1 MPLGLSID
9 SDFWRGKKNSQIKIF
24 QRDVVQQNSIT
35 GLQIQAW
42 VAQMLRK
49 FMEWSDGMINFD
61 KLNKVVKL
69 KVLVCMVQLVFYAWI
84 QNPQLFSFEKKKRA
98 CVLTSI
104 IDMIV
109 A

>member
-35 GLQIQAW
+35 GLQIQAR

-69 KVLVCMVQLVFYAWI
+69 KVLVCMVQLVFYA
-84 QNPQLFSFEKKKRA
+84 
-98 CVLTSI
+98 
-104 IDMIV
+104 
-109 A
+109 